1 MPTTRRGFLSAT
13 AAAAAGFTIVPRH
26 VLGGTGH
33 IAPSDKVNVALVGAG
48 GRGRENV
55 RELFKLADVQVIA
68 VADPA
73 ERWDLGSFYYKNDAG
88 RAPVCAE
95 VEKHYSEKS
104 PNARCAGYDDFREM
118 LDKEKAID
126 AVLCATP
133 DHLHAYVTLRA
144 LRAGKHVYC
153 EKPLTHNVAEAR
165 LVAKV
170 AKESG
175 LATQMGNQLHAT
187 DGLRQTVEW
196 IKGGVIGRVISVNVW
211 VGTRRWNPSLTGK
224 PSESMPVPEG
234 LNWDL
239 WLGPREFRPF
249 HRAYAPV
256 AWRDFWAFGSGALG
270 DFGCHDMDSA
280 AWALD
285 LERPT
290 RVEASP
296 AGPTDKEITPYGSI
310 AYYWFGPRGDRP
322 PVSLTWYDG
331 GLKPPFPESLP
342 PGTSLPN
349 RGALFIGDSGT
360 ILSSTGNPP
369 RLLRTGGTGEPE
381 PPAPSLPR
389 SKGHHRE
396 WIDAIKGGPPALS
409 DFAYGARL
417 TEIALLGVAALR
429 TGKPIELEG
438 DALTARNNP
447 GADAV
452 FHESYRNGWE
462 LG

>member
-1 MPTTRRGFLSAT
+1 MCTTRRGFLGAT

-26 VLGGTGH
+26 VLGGPGH
-33 IAPSDKVNVALVGAG
+33 VAPSDKVNVALVGAG

-88 RAPVCAE
+88 RAPVCTE
-95 VEKHYSEKS
+95 VEKHYAEKS
-104 PNARCAGYDDFREM
+104 PKARCAGYDDFREM
-118 LDKEKAID
+118 LDKEKSID

-144 LRAGKHVYC
+144 LRAGRHVYC

-196 IKGGVIGRVISVNVW
+196 VKGGVIGRILTVQVW
-211 VGTRRWNPSLTGK
+211 VGTRRWNPSLTAK
-224 PSESMPVPEG
+224 PSESMPVPDG

-249 HRAYAPV
+249 HRTYAPV

-280 AWALD
+280 VWALD

-290 RVEASP
+290 FVEASS
-296 AGPTDKEITPYGSI
+296 AGPTDAEITPHGSI
-310 AYYWFGPRGDRP
+310 VRYQFGPTGEKR
-322 PVSLTWYDG
+322 VHLEWYDG
-331 GLKPPFPESLP
+331 GLKPPTPEFLPPGASLP
-342 PGTSLPN
+342 P
-349 RGALFIGDSGT
+349 RGALFSGDAGFILSGT
-360 ILSSTGNPP
+360 GSAPHFFPLSGK
-369 RLLRTGGTGEPE
+369 LEPE
-381 PPAPSLPR
+381 PSGPPLPR

-409 DFAYGARL
+409 DFTYGARL
-417 TEIALLGVAALR
+417 TEIALLGVAAIR

-438 DALTARNNP
+438 NALTARNNP
-447 GADAV
+447 AADAV
-452 FHESYRNGWE
+452 FHESYRKGWE